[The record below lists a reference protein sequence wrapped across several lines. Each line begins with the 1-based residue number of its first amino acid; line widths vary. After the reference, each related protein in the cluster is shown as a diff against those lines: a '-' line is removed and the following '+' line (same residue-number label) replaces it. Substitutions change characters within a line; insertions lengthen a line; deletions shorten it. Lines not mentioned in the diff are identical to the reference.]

1 MPIPDSSLI
10 LFSCSSIRLLRDRV
24 FFPLPNPILSLLQA
38 EESPD
43 RSIGCIKSDSSEA
56 NSVTRIPEQVIY
68 YEVFSGKWQRQEKVK
83 SETRAHTLA

>member
-1 MPIPDSSLI
+1 MPIPDSSLV
-10 LFSCSSIRLLRDRV
+10 LFSCSSFCLLRDRV

-38 EESPD
+38 EESSD
-43 RSIGCIKSDSSEA
+43 HSTGCIKSDSSEA

-68 YEVFSGKWQRQEKVK
+68 YEVFSGKWQRQERVK